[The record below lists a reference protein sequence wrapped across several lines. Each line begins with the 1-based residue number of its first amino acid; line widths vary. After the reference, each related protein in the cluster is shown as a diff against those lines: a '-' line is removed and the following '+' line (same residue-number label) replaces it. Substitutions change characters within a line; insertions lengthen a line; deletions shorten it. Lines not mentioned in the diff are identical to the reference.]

1 MSNPGGPIRAMSR
14 TAAIRSVANRSA
26 ALVLPRWSAFWHS
39 LAWTRILALAF
50 WSFIGVFTLV
60 TFRSHG
66 ISNDEEVQHVYGRLL
81 LSFYSSGFTDLSAFT
96 YKNLYLYG
104 GLFDFFAALIEKVA
118 PFGFWEARHLL
129 SACFGIAGMA
139 GAYRI
144 ARQIGGEKA
153 GMLAAL
159 LLAVTGSWIGA
170 MFTHTKDVPF
180 AACMTWALFY
190 SMRVA
195 ETLPAPPLRL
205 VLKLGLTI
213 GMAIGLRVGAVFAAF
228 YMALLVGAAAMLAPL
243 SWRERIVFVRRSL
256 IALMPAA
263 GLAFI
268 LMAFFWPWSVMAP
281 TNLFTALTA
290 FSHFSFDLYT
300 IVDGVVMK
308 NGDVPSTYLSQYLL
322 VRLPEL
328 LLLGVAAA
336 AVLAP
341 AMLFKLRLREPADR
355 RAALRVIGLLLAIG
369 VPIGFT
375 LAKAPPLYN
384 GIRHFLFVVP
394 PLAVAAALGLRLLWR
409 ASWQVQF
416 GPVIAL
422 ALCGGLALS
431 HTVDMVR
438 LHPYQYVAYNTL
450 FGGGLE
456 GARGKWELD
465 YWSDSI
471 REAAVDLNNLVK
483 AEGRTVR
490 HPYTVAVCAE
500 PLQAATYLSP
510 QFRVT
515 ADWTNADFFIS
526 STHMDCH
533 KVLKGDVVA
542 RVKREDVTLA
552 VVRDRRTLL
561 PLDRPPRR

>member
-1 MSNPGGPIRAMSR
+1 MNTPGGPLRI
-14 TAAIRSVANRSA
+14 AARFAADRSV
-26 ALVLPRWSAFWHS
+26 ALVLPRWHS
-39 LAWTRILALAF
+39 LAWTRVAALAF
-50 WSFIGVFTLV
+50 WSFIGLFTLI

-81 LSFYSSGFTDLSAFT
+81 LQFYSSGLTDLSAFS

-153 GMLAAL
+153 GLMAAL

-170 MFTHTKDVPF
+170 MFTHTKDIPF

-195 ETLPAPPLRL
+195 ESLPVPSRRH
-205 VLKLGLTI
+205 VLKLGLAI
-213 GMAIGLRVGAVFAAF
+213 GMALGLRVGAVFAAF
-228 YMALLVGAAAMLAPL
+228 YVVLLVGAASLIGA
-243 SWRERIVFVRRSL
+243 STWRERVLFFGRSVL
-256 IALMPAA
+256 ALLPAA
-263 GLAFI
+263 AVAFA

-281 TNLFTALTA
+281 GNLLLALTA

-300 IVDGVVMK
+300 IVDGAVMK
-308 NGDVPSTYLSQYLL
+308 NGDVPATYLSQYLL
-322 VRLPEL
+322 VRMPEL
-328 LLLGVAAA
+328 LLLGFAA
-336 AVLAP
+336 AVLLAP
-341 AMLFKLRLREPADR
+341 ALVLKLRPGLASDR
-355 RAALRVIGLLLAIG
+355 RAALRVLALLLAIA

-375 LAKAPPLYN
+375 LAKDPPLYN
-384 GIRHFLFVVP
+384 GLRHFLFVVP

-409 ASWQVQF
+409 ASWQVQY
-416 GPVIAL
+416 GPGICFL
-422 ALCGGLALS
+422 LCAGLATA
-431 HTVDMVR
+431 HAGEMVA
-438 LHPYQYVAYNTL
+438 LHPYQYVSYNHL
-450 FGGGLE
+450 FAGGLP
-456 GARGKWELD
+456 GAKGKWELD
-465 YWSDSI
+465 YWSDSV
-471 REAAVDLNNLVK
+471 REASNELNDYVK

-490 HPYTVAVCAE
+490 TPYTVAVCAE
-500 PLQAATYLSP
+500 ALQASTYLGP
-510 QFRVT
+510 QFRVSS
-515 ADWTNADFFIS
+515 DWTRADFFIS
-526 STHMDCH
+526 TTHMDCH
-533 KVLKGDVVA
+533 KTLKGDIVA
-542 RVKREDVTLA
+542 RVQREGTTLA